1 MSAKTKTNTLHT
13 LEAQVLARE
22 LLRHHEQVCRQLGVG
37 KPKDVHDGMIGRSV
51 MPYGTLCELAGVPF
65 LTYCVGRY
73 LGEIAEWCDKNGWP
87 PLNALAVNNE
97 TRMPGDGYDGAVGCD
112 LLEWPEQ
119 ARKCIAFGR
128 YPLSATI

>member
-22 LLRHHEQVCRQLGVG
+22 LLRHHEQVCRQLGVR

-65 LTYCVGRY
+65 LRTALVATLVKLPSGAIRTVG
-73 LGEIAEWCDKNGWP
+73 LP
-87 PLNALAVNNE
+87 
-97 TRMPGDGYDGAVGCD
+97 
-112 LLEWPEQ
+112 
-119 ARKCIAFGR
+119 
-128 YPLSATI
+128 